1 LRRRDKRLSIT
12 GETDMRI
19 KDFKGKK
26 CFITGAASGI
36 GKATAAA
43 MANLGAELFLT
54 DINAKHLD
62 EVATEIKKT
71 GGKVSLWHAFDISNY
86 EEVKKFSERIHSEF
100 GSMDIV
106 MNIAGIAIWGTVD
119 RLRHEHW
126 VKVMNVNLMG
136 PIYVMESFLPEM
148 IKARRGGHLVNV
160 TSTAG
165 LFGYPWH
172 AAYSGSKAGL
182 NGVSEVLRYDLMQ
195 HGIGVT
201 VICPGAVATNLR
213 YTVEVYGI
221 NMKHEEAKKFL
232 DRFSKHA
239 LPPEKVASQ
248 IIDAIKKNKFLV
260 ITSFDVKLLYWVKKR
275 LFFIYHAIMKKA
287 NTMFA
292 NLAEKAGT

>member
-1 LRRRDKRLSIT
+1 MT
-12 GETDMRI
+12 
-19 KDFKGKK
+19 DFKNKK

-36 GKATAAA
+36 GMAAAAA

-54 DINAKHLD
+54 DINAKQLE
-62 EVATEIKKT
+62 EVVSRIKKS
-71 GGKVSLWHAFDISNY
+71 GGKVSLWNAFDISNY
-86 EEVKKFSERIHSEF
+86 GEVKKFSEKIHKEY
-100 GSMDIV
+100 GSMDII

-182 NGVSEVLRYDLMQ
+182 NGISEVLRYDLMR

-213 YTVEVYGI
+213 YTVEVCGI
-221 NMKHEEAKKFL
+221 DMQQEDAKKMH
-232 DRFSKHA
+232 DRFTSRA
-239 LPPEKVASQ
+239 IPPERVASQ
-248 IIDAIKKNKFLV
+248 IIDAIKKNKYLV
-260 ITSFDVKLLYWVKKR
+260 ITSFDVKLLYWVKRR
-275 LFFIYHAIMKKA
+275 LFFIYHIMMKMANDMFENLAKKA
-287 NTMFA
+287 
-292 NLAEKAGT
+292 GV